1 MNDSTVNG
9 QAGPVG
15 ESSLAAVLQL
25 CDGCYQAAT
34 ALVAECADG
43 CPQDLDHTGL
53 CLRASTSECQWC
65 GDEDRLREVL
75 RADVEQLLPTVGE
88 EDEGMWWLHWPRD
101 RQGPYPSARAA
112 WDDWHASAEP

>member
-1 MNDSTVNG
+1 M
-9 QAGPVG
+9 
-15 ESSLAAVLQL
+15 
-25 CDGCYQAAT
+25 
-34 ALVAECADG
+34 
-43 CPQDLDHTGL
+43 
-53 CLRASTSECQWC
+53 CLRAGTGQCQWC

-75 RADVEQLLPTVGE
+75 RADVEHLLPTAGE